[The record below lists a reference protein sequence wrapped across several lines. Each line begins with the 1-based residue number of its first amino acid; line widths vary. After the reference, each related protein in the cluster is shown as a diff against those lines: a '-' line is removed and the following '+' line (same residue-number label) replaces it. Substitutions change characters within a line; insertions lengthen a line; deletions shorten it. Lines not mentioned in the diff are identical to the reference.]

1 MPHSGKLK
9 SSFVSQKINLA
20 RYIQLKTISC
30 FFTQVRDLVHQEVSE
45 LDHLLESGPAKLV
58 PDFFWLAHHGSSV
71 AQKPQHDAA
80 DGQLHGSVESD
91 SHPA

>member
-45 LDHLLESGPAKLV
+45 LDLR
-58 PDFFWLAHHGSSV
+58 
-71 AQKPQHDAA
+71 
-80 DGQLHGSVESD
+80 
-91 SHPA
+91 SHVHPSHTSRVSHIFATAEGMKSKCRFCIAPFARIRTCQARS